1 MSDSVAKIPLRPLIM
16 QRSIRISNA
25 FWGQSVS
32 DEFFAAGEIT
42 TMNPFSIRMIL
53 FIVVLSALHISAI
66 APRPPAIQSP
76 QEASVRPL
84 VQTRNSISL
93 HQVTASQRL

>member
-1 MSDSVAKIPLRPLIM
+1 
-16 QRSIRISNA
+16 
-25 FWGQSVS
+25 
-32 DEFFAAGEIT
+32 
-42 TMNPFSIRMIL
+42 MNPFSIRMIL

-66 APRPPAIQSP
+66 APPRPPAIQSP